1 MIFLVVVG
9 FFSKLEILCLTQVS
23 ICLLLIKVHMNCSKT
38 DPFPVDCDIHVG
50 HGDSMVCLVLIL
62 GNYH

>member
-1 MIFLVVVG
+1 MFDP
-9 FFSKLEILCLTQVS
+9 S
-23 ICLLLIKVHMNCSKT
+23 VHLSVT
-38 DPFPVDCDIHVG
+38 DQSPHELFQDRPFPVDCDIHVG